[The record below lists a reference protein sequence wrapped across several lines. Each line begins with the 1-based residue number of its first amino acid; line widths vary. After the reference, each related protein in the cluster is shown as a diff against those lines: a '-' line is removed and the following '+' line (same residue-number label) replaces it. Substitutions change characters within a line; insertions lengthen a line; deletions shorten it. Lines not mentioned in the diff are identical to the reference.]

1 MRRSG
6 RDPKYLARV
15 RLEGCMDCT
24 WYETRNWVK
33 SRTVRTAEMGSN
45 MIALGAGGPAPV
57 PLACQAEV
65 VRALAADVIV
75 AEMVVEQFRI

>member
-1 MRRSG
+1 
-6 RDPKYLARV
+6 
-15 RLEGCMDCT
+15 MDCT
-24 WYETRNWVK
+24 WYETRDWVK

-75 AEMVVEQFRI
+75 AEMGVKHLWVGQGL